1 MMLPSLLFSRNL
13 RGNPIEIGML
23 NTPVR
28 SNTEKR
34 DGIDDD
40 TSINLTDFAAERDA
54 FLSHYITTLKVV
66 HIRSIHIP
74 IKQTRIISSKDKGS
88 ILGIC
93 NLFPFEQV
101 DDVVDDKGLRR

>member
-1 MMLPSLLFSRNL
+1 MILSNELTSQAEYRMMLPSLSFSRNL

-54 FLSHYITTLKVV
+54 FLSHLYNN
-66 HIRSIHIP
+66 P
-74 IKQTRIISSKDKGS
+74 QGS
-88 ILGIC
+88 TY
-93 NLFPFEQV
+93 QV
-101 DDVVDDKGLRR
+101 NPYTN

>member
-54 FLSHYITTLKVV
+54 FLSHLYKGPCTYDVRKISGIFDPLPPLVQFC
-66 HIRSIHIP
+66 P
-74 IKQTRIISSKDKGS
+74 IFHNPLPLLDII
-88 ILGIC
+88 
-93 NLFPFEQV
+93 
-101 DDVVDDKGLRR
+101 